1 MKFYRNPRKLQNQML
16 PLYYTFSRKNAISLA
31 PHLLSP
37 HYGVAEQG
45 QRELVCASPQ
55 IRELVGISFP
65 RGRPEG
71 FLLDLGANEHA
82 LLLPDG

>member
-1 MKFYRNPRKLQNQML
+1 ML
-16 PLYYTFSRKNAISLA
+16 PLYYTFSRKNAIFLA

-45 QRELVCASPQ
+45 QRELVCAGPQ
-55 IRELVGISFP
+55 IRELVGTSLP